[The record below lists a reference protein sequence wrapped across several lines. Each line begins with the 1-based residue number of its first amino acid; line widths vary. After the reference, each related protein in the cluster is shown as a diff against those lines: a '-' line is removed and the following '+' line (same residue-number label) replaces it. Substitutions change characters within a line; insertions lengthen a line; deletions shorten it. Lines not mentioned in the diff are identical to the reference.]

1 MGSPGH
7 KRCFSLYCRVFSD
20 LVSTTADT
28 RYTRRR
34 AATVGA
40 TLVGGC
46 LCVSLVACSGSDQ
59 PARDDEVTAVSA
71 ATGTAPHTAELDAP
85 GAELS
90 SPAPR
95 ASSES
100 GPLTGSQPLDVLP
113 EDDTEMA
120 VSEVRAGSHGG
131 FDRIVVELDGEG
143 APGWYVST
151 DKAPT
156 ADDSGLPV
164 SYEGDTALV
173 IDVRGVQMPTDATG
187 DPTPVHN
194 VAEGVVR
201 SVDVQGVFEGMQR
214 IVIGLADGNPSYKV
228 TLLDSPTRIVVDVTQ
243 RN

>member
-1 MGSPGH
+1 M
-7 KRCFSLYCRVFSD
+7 
-20 LVSTTADT
+20 STTADT
-28 RYTRRR
+28 RHTRRR

-40 TLVGGC
+40 TLASGC
-46 LCVSLVACSGSDQ
+46 LCVSLVGCASPDQ
-59 PARDDEVTAVSA
+59 SARDDKVTAVSA
-71 ATGTAPHTAELDAP
+71 ATGTAPHTAEPDVP

-90 SPAPR
+90 SPVPR
-95 ASSES
+95 TSNES

-113 EDDTEMA
+113 EDDTEMT

-156 ADDSGLPV
+156 ADGSGLPI

-187 DPTPVHN
+187 DPAPVHN
-194 VAEGVVR
+194 AAEGVVH

-214 IVIGLADGNPSYKV
+214 IVIGLADDNPSYKV
-228 TLLDSPTRIVVDVTQ
+228 TLLDSPTRIVVDVTR

>member
-71 ATGTAPHTAELDAP
+71 ATGTAPHTAEFDAP

-90 SPAPR
+90 SPVPR
-95 ASSES
+95 ASNES

-113 EDDTEMA
+113 EDDTEMT
-120 VSEVRAGSHGG
+120 VSEVRTGSYDS
-131 FDRIVVELDGEG
+131 FDRIVIELDGDG

-156 ADDSGLPV
+156 ADGSGLPV

-173 IDVRGVQMPTDATG
+173 IDVRGVQMPTAATG

-214 IVIGLADGNPSYKV
+214 ITIGLADDNPSYKV
-228 TLLDSPTRIVVDVTQ
+228 ALLDSPTRIVVDVTR